1 MKKQLTS
8 LLPCFLVFALDFYLL
23 PLLMHDTGGAMF
35 LMLLVMPL
43 TAFLTAVIYGV
54 FRGFSLLLPLG
65 AGVLFLPSVFL
76 FYNAT
81 AWSYGIAYAA
91 VVLAGNGL
99 GRIFYRKR

>member
-1 MKKQLTS
+1 MNTKLMS
-8 LLPCFLVFALDFYLL
+8 LLPCFAVFGLEFYLL
-23 PLLMHDTGGAMF
+23 PLLMRDTGGAML

-43 TAFLTAVIYGV
+43 TAFLTAAVYGV

-76 FYNAT
+76 VYNAS
-81 AWSYGIAYAA
+81 AWVYGIVYAV

-99 GRIFYRKR
+99 GRAFYRKR